1 MFHIFFFLDFRKEFD
16 FEDEGIAAG
25 NDVEDDDFA
34 DLISA
39 ISLGGGGNFASNFD
53 TLDLSPKTLKSFS
66 TPTKNR
72 SRTKKNGHGSKPR
85 NNPRRNS
92 KGIVEYSVYGGGEGL
107 IQINSMKHASNNIS
121 DRLTNLSSMEMNGDS
136 ENPTTSNLSPM
147 MHQSSRR
154 FSIHQRKGKD
164 VKACLSNQTYSD
176 LGGIAITSTTED
188 ISLLDQLRN
197 LRINGFRSSNIN
209 CIKVVTPYM
218 TKPSNKFLFQ
228 NHIKANESPK
238 SIGGKVH
245 FSMSPGN
252 TYQPQFGNG
261 SPNRKMKQNQN
272 KLNGSIPKNLMFSP
286 KNINKYKEKAL
297 QQSLANISPFRSL
310 PDFNV
315 TVSGVGAGRPEKL
328 SKQDRVQHQLNENII
343 RG

>member
-1 MFHIFFFLDFRKEFD
+1 M
-16 FEDEGIAAG
+16 
-25 NDVEDDDFA
+25 
-34 DLISA
+34 
-39 ISLGGGGNFASNFD
+39 GGGGNFTSNFD

-66 TPTKNR
+66 TPTK
-72 SRTKKNGHGSKPR
+72 SRAKNKKTNHGSKSR
-85 NNPRRNS
+85 NHPRRNS
-92 KGIVEYSVYGGGEGL
+92 KGMVEYSVYGGGDGL
-107 IQINSMKHASNNIS
+107 IQINPMKNMSNNIS
-121 DRLTNLSSMEMNGDS
+121 DRISNLSSMDMNGDS
-136 ENPTTSNLSPM
+136 SSPSKSNLSPIM
-147 MHQSSRR
+147 QQQSSRR

-218 TKPSNKFLFQ
+218 TKPSNKLLFQ
-228 NHIKANESPK
+228 NHVKHESPK
-238 SIGGKVH
+238 SLGGKVH
-245 FSMSPGN
+245 FSMSPGSS
-252 TYQPQFGNG
+252 YQPQFGNG
-261 SPNRKMKQNQN
+261 SPNRKVKQHQN
-272 KLNGSIPKNLMFSP
+272 KLNGSIPKHLMFSP

-328 SKQDRVQHQLNENII
+328 STLSKQDRGQQLMNENIV
-343 RG
+343 RR